1 MAHTESLW
9 PTFDTVNLERDPR
22 IILKEQAMFLE
33 KATKNVLSAEIRT
46 VADNYNLSRNKI
58 VYDLQI
64 VAPLLS
70 DYRYNLLKI
79 EGSLEALYPIK
90 INPSLG
96 QKEEIVK
103 NESEF
108 INALERIFKSDA
120 TKKIIG
126 VLLARSTDINALI
139 SS

>member
-46 VADNYNLSRNKI
+46 TADNQSASRNKI
-58 VYDLQI
+58 IYDLQI

-70 DYRYNLLKI
+70 DYRYNLLEI
-79 EGSLEALYPIK
+79 EGKIDTLYP
-90 INPSLG
+90 L
-96 QKEEIVK
+96 
-103 NESEF
+103 
-108 INALERIFKSDA
+108 RIA
-120 TKKIIG
+120 IIITI
-126 VLLARSTDINALI
+126 RYI
-139 SS
+139 